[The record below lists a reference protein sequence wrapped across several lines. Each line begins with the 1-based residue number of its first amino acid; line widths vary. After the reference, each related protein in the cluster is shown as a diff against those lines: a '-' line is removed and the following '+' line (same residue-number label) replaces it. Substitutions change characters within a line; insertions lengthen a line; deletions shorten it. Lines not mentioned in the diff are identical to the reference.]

1 MTSPWIGDAKDLARR
16 IDAFLR
22 SAMSTPVGESF
33 EQLACD
39 IANFQRIHSPVAA
52 ALHPEAITHIDQ
64 IPTVPV
70 SLFKD
75 LRVGTIPENEPHHT
89 FLTSGTTGAGRGA
102 HHLRN
107 TTLYDLGSLL
117 WAKHVT
123 GGIPQ
128 TVIALLDDPAEHPES
143 SLSHMVRL
151 FSTDVAWLL
160 TDGARQ
166 PNGLT
171 DAIQEA
177 DQPVFLAATAFALGY
192 AMINEQVP
200 CLPPGSIVMVT
211 GGFKGRD
218 IEMSDASLYAEI
230 ETRLQPSML
239 VTEYGMTEL
248 SSQLWGTPTTPYQP
262 PPWLRVSAHDPQTG
276 IRCPHGQI
284 GQLRFLDLCNLD
296 SALSI
301 ETLDQGVVHADGT
314 VTLHGRLSESPDRGC
329 SLGAKP

>member
-1 MTSPWIGDAKDLARR
+1 MMSWTGDAKGLAER

-22 SAMSTPVGESF
+22 SAIKGSACEPF

-39 IANFQRIHSPVAA
+39 IANFQRVQSPVAT
-52 ALHPEAITHIDQ
+52 ALHPERITNIDQ
-64 IPTVPV
+64 IPAVPV
-70 SLFKD
+70 GLFKD
-75 LRVGTIPENEPHHT
+75 LRVGTIPEDEPHHT

-117 WAKHVT
+117 WAQRVT
-123 GGIPQ
+123 GGIPKK
-128 TVIALLDDPAEHPES
+128 VIALLDDPQKHPES

-151 FSTDVAWLL
+151 FSTEVDWLL
-160 TDGARQ
+160 TDGTRQ

-171 DAIQEA
+171 DAIHQT
-177 DQPVFLAATAFALGY
+177 DKPVFLAATAFALGF
-192 AMINEQVP
+192 ALVDEQVP
-200 CLPPGSIVMVT
+200 PLPAESIVMVT
-211 GGFKGRD
+211 GGFKGRE
-218 IEMSDASLYAEI
+218 IEMSDDALYAEI
-230 ETRLQPSML
+230 QTRLQPAML

-262 PPWLRVSAHDPQTG
+262 PPWLRVSAHDPHTG
-276 IRCPHGQI
+276 ERYPSGKI

-296 SALSI
+296 SAVSI
-301 ETLDQGVVHADGT
+301 ETLDQGVVHEDGT
-314 VTLHGRLSESPDRGC
+314 VTLHGRLSDSPARGC